1 MCGRFTLAP
10 ASGQLFG
17 PRFGL
22 AEDVKVTPRWNIAPS
37 TSIPVVR
44 REEGSNRADF
54 MHWGLVPR
62 WAKSPA
68 DGARMINARAETL
81 TEKRT
86 FSPLLES
93 YRCLVPADGFYEW
106 QAREGAPKQP
116 WFFHQPDDAV
126 FSFAGLWTTWQPDPD
141 VEPLES
147 VTIITRE
154 PNEVVA
160 PVHRRMPAILAQEDE
175 ESWLD
180 AGTGVEEALSLL
192 SPVPDDRLAAVP
204 VSTMVNSV
212 SNDGPELLQPVSPD
226 DAARESRLF

>member
-17 PRFGL
+17 TRFGL
-22 AEDVKVTPRWNIAPS
+22 AEDVEVTPRWNIAPS

-44 REEGSNRADF
+44 REDGSNRADF

-93 YRCLVPADGFYEW
+93 HRCLVPADGFYEW

-154 PNEVVA
+154 PNDVVA

-175 ESWLD
+175 EPWLD

-204 VSTMVNSV
+204 VSTRVNSV

>member
-1 MCGRFTLAP
+1 M
-10 ASGQLFG
+10 
-17 PRFGL
+17 
-22 AEDVKVTPRWNIAPS
+22 
-37 TSIPVVR
+37 
-44 REEGSNRADF
+44 
-54 MHWGLVPR
+54 PR

-93 YRCLVPADGFYEW
+93 HRCLVPADGFYEW

-175 ESWLD
+175 EPWLD

-204 VSTMVNSV
+204 VSTRVNSV
-212 SNDGPELLQPVSPD
+212 SNDGPELLQPVSPGD
-226 DAARESRLF
+226 EARESRLF